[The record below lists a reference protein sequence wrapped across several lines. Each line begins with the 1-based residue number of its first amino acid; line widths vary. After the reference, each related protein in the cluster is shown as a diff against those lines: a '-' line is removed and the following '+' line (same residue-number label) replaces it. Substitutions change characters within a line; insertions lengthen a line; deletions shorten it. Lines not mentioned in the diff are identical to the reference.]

1 MAKIN
6 YFKSCLTLLL
16 LLVAGTLTAV
26 GQTVVFK
33 ETFDKCSGIG
43 GNDGTWNSSSNIS
56 TLTYDNTGW
65 TATKGFLASK
75 CVRAGAKSTQGS
87 FTTPALAN
95 LSGDATLT
103 FKAGAWTGDA
113 TTLKLSIS
121 GGGNLSE
128 SSVTMKNSEWTTY
141 TVKITGGTSSTKI
154 TFQGNAANKSRFF
167 LDSVVVAQTG
177 AGVAIPVI
185 TPATQSFSEAFTATI
200 SAADG
205 ANIYYTTDGTDP
217 TATTGTLYTEAG
229 VSIAAGKSIT
239 LKAIAVKDGVASD
252 IAEAVYTYIVKAPVI
267 TPATQSFSEGFTAT
281 ISAADGTSVY
291 YTTDGTDPTAATG
304 TLYTEPGVSIAAGKS
319 ITLKAIAVKDDIASE
334 VTEAVYTYVVNAPIV
349 SPESCNF
356 TDKLTVSVKLPAG
369 AAAIY
374 YTTDGSD
381 PTASGAKESETDFT
395 LDLAATTTLKAVSID
410 SDANTSETVTYTY
423 TKMEPGNS
431 DMDGT
436 VIWSEDFSSYSA
448 NATPANMTSNDN
460 ATYSASNSDTKL
472 FDVTYAGG
480 TAPELLLKSKDT
492 FTINIKSLNKKFG
505 QLMFTYLSNKQ
516 NLTVSTTTTGVTVTK
531 VADKEDEVKQYMV
544 DVPDGTSTVTLV
556 MTNGNNNARI
566 DNLMLAAKGTFAVT
580 SAGYAT
586 YYTDKAFIMP
596 EGVTGQTVTAANG
609 GSLTIDDTYTA
620 GGMVPAGTPLLLKG
634 DASEYHFTEVMSD
647 SIAPAANLLHGTLTD
662 ATTDYTEDGK
672 TFLYYKLAY
681 NDAGDKLGFYWDQDN
696 GAAFTNAAG
705 KAYLALEK
713 SENGAA
719 AVSGYAFEDMVTAI
733 SAAAATGASSAAGF
747 RAYDMSGRRV
757 QAASAAQL
765 RSGLYIVNGKKVM
778 VK

>member
-1 MAKIN
+1 MK
-6 YFKSCLTLLL
+6 
-16 LLVAGTLTAV
+16 
-26 GQTVVFK
+26 
-33 ETFDKCSGIG
+33 
-43 GNDGTWNSSSNIS
+43 DG
-56 TLTYDNTGW
+56 
-65 TATKGFLASK
+65 A
-75 CVRAGAKSTQGS
+75 
-87 FTTPALAN
+87 
-95 LSGDATLT
+95 
-103 FKAGAWTGDA
+103 
-113 TTLKLSIS
+113 
-121 GGGNLSE
+121 
-128 SSVTMKNSEWTTY
+128 WTTY
-141 TVKITGGTSSTKI
+141 TVNITGGTSSTKI
-154 TFQGNAANKSRFF
+154 TFQGNAASKSRFF

-200 SAADG
+200 SAVDG

-229 VSIAAGKSIT
+229 VNIAAGKNTT

-252 IAEAVYTYIVKAPVI
+252 IAEAVYTYFVKAPVI
-267 TPATQSFSEGFTAT
+267 TPATQSFSEAFTAT
-281 ISAADGTSVY
+281 ISAADGASIY
-291 YTTDGTDPTAATG
+291 YTTDGTDPTATTG
-304 TLYTEPGVSIAAGKS
+304 TLYTESGVSIAAGKS

-374 YTTDGSD
+374 YTTDGTD

-410 SDANTSETVTYTY
+410 NDANTSETVTYTY
-423 TKMEPGNS
+423 TKVEPGNS

-436 VIWSEDFSSYSA
+436 VIWSEDFSSYSKDT
-448 NATPANMTSNDN
+448 TPANMTGNEN
-460 ATYSASNSDTKL
+460 ATYDASGNETKL
-472 FDVTYAGG
+472 YDGKLAGG
-480 TAPELLLKSKDT
+480 TTPELLLKKGKNT

-505 QLMFTYLSNKQ
+505 QLMFTYLSNKE
-516 NLTVSTTTTGVTVTK
+516 NLTISTTTTGVTVTK
-531 VADKEDEVKQYMV
+531 VANKNGKVKQYMV
-544 DVPDGTSTVTLV
+544 EVPDGTSAVTLV
-556 MTNGNNNARI
+556 MTSGSDNARI
-566 DNLMLAAKGTFAVT
+566 DNLMLAAKGTFTVT

-634 DASEYHFTEVMSD
+634 DASDYNFTEVMSD

-713 SENGAA
+713 SENGTA

-733 SAAAATGASSAAGF
+733 STAAATDASAAAGF